1 MDSKA
6 AQMRVRSPEAGV
18 PVAAPREVP
27 MAEVA
32 VVVPAVQAEVEVPEA
47 QVGGGASGQW
57 LSSGDRLHFTKAQ
70 EGI

>member
-47 QVGGGASGQW
+47 QVGGGASGQ
-57 LSSGDRLHFTKAQ
+57 
-70 EGI
+70 